1 MTVLKKLANAILQ
14 QGGII
19 TAKEAERQGISRAML
34 SNLCS
39 RGQLER
45 IARGQ
50 YILPAEMEDELL
62 SIALRSKRII
72 FSHETALYLHGLSD
86 RIPFVHSVTAPS
98 NCVPNQTMQELCKVY
113 YIKPDLFEMGK
124 IVKKSPAGNLIP
136 VYDIDRTICDVVR
149 SRNKLGNETLLFA
162 VKAYVKSQD
171 KNLNAL
177 SHYAKQLRLTNIIH
191 RYLEVLL

>member
-1 MTVLKKLANAILQ
+1 MTVMQKLESLIPK

-19 TAKEAERQGISRAML
+19 TTKEAEQQGVSRAML
-34 SNLCS
+34 SNLCLQ
-39 RGQLER
+39 GQLER

-50 YILPAEMEDELL
+50 YILPNEMEDELL
-62 SIALRSKRII
+62 SIALRSGKII

-98 NCVPNQTMQELCKVY
+98 NCVPNRSIQDLCKVY
-113 YIKPDLFEMGK
+113 YIKPELFEIGK
-124 IVKKSPAGNLIP
+124 IEKESPAGNLIP

-149 SRNKLGNETLLFA
+149 SRNKLGNETLIFA
-162 VKAYVKSQD
+162 IKAYAKSRN

-177 SHYAKQLRLTNIIH
+177 SHYAKQLRITELIH
-191 RYLEVLL
+191 KYLEVLL

>member
-1 MTVLKKLANAILQ
+1 
-14 QGGII
+14 
-19 TAKEAERQGISRAML
+19 
-34 SNLCS
+34 
-39 RGQLER
+39 
-45 IARGQ
+45 
-50 YILPAEMEDELL
+50 
-62 SIALRSKRII
+62 
-72 FSHETALYLHGLSD
+72 
-86 RIPFVHSVTAPS
+86 
-98 NCVPNQTMQELCKVY
+98 MQELCKVY